1 MRWLT
6 PHLVCLGCGGEDET
20 HRACLCHEDPQQVGD
35 AEKSRGTQL
44 NLSIAKSIGVVWKI
58 TFLRST

>member
-20 HRACLCHEDPQQVGD
+20 HRACLRHEDPQQVGD

-44 NLSIAKSIGVVWKI
+44 NLSQNQLVW
-58 TFLRST
+58 FRNLHF